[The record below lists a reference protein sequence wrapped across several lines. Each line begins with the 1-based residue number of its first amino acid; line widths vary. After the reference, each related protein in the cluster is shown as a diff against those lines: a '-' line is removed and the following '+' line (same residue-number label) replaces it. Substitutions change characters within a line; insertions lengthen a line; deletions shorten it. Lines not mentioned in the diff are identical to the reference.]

1 MNITVH
7 IERLILDG
15 IAVSHH
21 HRPLVQ
27 AAMEKELARLL
38 ALDGLSIDFQQSHV
52 QQRIQ
57 AGVLEVK
64 DTDEPAVLGRNIARA
79 VYRGIG
85 Q

>member
-7 IERLILDG
+7 IERLVLDG
-15 IAVSHH
+15 IPVPQR

-27 AAMEKELARLL
+27 AAMEEELARLL
-38 ALDGLSIDFQQSHV
+38 ALDGLASDFQQSHV
-52 QQRIQ
+52 QQRIL

-64 DTDEPAVLGRNIARA
+64 DNDEPTVLGRNIARA
-79 VYRGIG
+79 VYKGIG

>member
-15 IAVSHH
+15 IPLPQR

-27 AAMEKELARLL
+27 VAMEEELARLL
-38 ALDGLSIDFQQSHV
+38 ALDGLASDFQQSHV
-52 QQRIQ
+52 QQHVM

-64 DTDEPAVLGRNIARA
+64 DNDEPTVLGRNIARA
-79 VYRGIG
+79 LYKGIG
-85 Q
+85 K

>member
-15 IAVSHH
+15 MIVPQH

-27 AAMEKELARLL
+27 AALVEELVRLL
-38 ALDGLSIDFQQSHV
+38 AIDGLSSDFQQSHV
-52 QQRIQ
+52 RQSVL

-64 DTDEPAVLGRNIARA
+64 DSDEPAVLGQNIARA
-79 VYRGIG
+79 VYKGIG

>member
-15 IAVSHH
+15 IALP
-21 HRPLVQ
+21 HRHRLVVQ
-27 AAMEKELARLL
+27 AAMEEELARLL
-38 ALDGLSIDFQQSHV
+38 ARDGLSIDFQQSHV
-52 QQRIQ
+52 QQRVL

-79 VYRGIG
+79 VYKGIG

>member
-15 IAVSHH
+15 IAVPQQ
-21 HRPLVQ
+21 HRSLVQ
-27 AAMEKELARLL
+27 AALEQELTRLL
-38 ALDGLSIDFQQSHV
+38 AKDGLSNDFQQSHV
-52 QQRIQ
+52 LQSVL

-64 DTDEPAVLGRNIARA
+64 DSDEPAVLGRNIARA
-79 VYRGIG
+79 VYKGIG

>member
-15 IAVSHH
+15 IAVSQR

-27 AAMEKELARLL
+27 AAMEEELARLL
-38 ALDGLSIDFQQSHV
+38 AIDGLSSDFQQSHV
-52 QQRIQ
+52 QQSVL
-57 AGVLEVK
+57 AGVLEVN
-64 DTDEPAVLGRNIARA
+64 DSDEPTILGRNIARA
-79 VYRGIG
+79 VYKGIG

>member
-15 IAVSHH
+15 IALPQR
-21 HRPLVQ
+21 HRPVVQ
-27 AAMEKELARLL
+27 AAMEEELARLL
-38 ALDGLSIDFQQSHV
+38 AIDGLSIDFQQRHV
-52 QQRIQ
+52 QQRVQ

-64 DTDEPAVLGRNIARA
+64 DNDEPTVLGRNIARA

>member
-15 IAVSHH
+15 ISLPQR

-27 AAMEKELARLL
+27 AAMEEELARLL
-38 ALDGLSIDFQQSHV
+38 ALDGLASDFQQSHV
-52 QQRIQ
+52 RQSIL
-57 AGVLEVK
+57 AGVLEIV
-64 DTDEPAVLGRNIARA
+64 DSDEPAVLGRNIARA
-79 VYRGIG
+79 VYKGIG

>member
-1 MNITVH
+1 MNIVVH

-15 IAVSHH
+15 IPLPQQ

-27 AAMEKELARLL
+27 TAMEEELARLL
-38 ALDGLSIDFQQSHV
+38 ALDGLASDFQQSHV

-79 VYRGIG
+79 VYKGIG

>member
-15 IAVSHH
+15 IAVPHR

-27 AAMEKELARLL
+27 AALAEELARLL
-38 ALDGLSIDFQQSHV
+38 SIDGLSSDFQQSHV
-52 QQRIQ
+52 QQSVL
-57 AGVLEVK
+57 AGVLEIS
-64 DTDEPAVLGRNIARA
+64 DSDEPAIFGRNIARA
-79 VYRGIG
+79 VYKGIG

>member
-15 IAVSHH
+15 IALPQC

-27 AAMEKELARLL
+27 AAMEEELARLL
-38 ALDGLSIDFQQSHV
+38 AADGLAVGLQQSHV
-52 QQRIQ
+52 QQRVQGGI
-57 AGVLEVK
+57 LEVK
-64 DTDEPAVLGRNIARA
+64 DNDESDTLGRNIARA
-79 VYRGIG
+79 VYKGIG